1 MTDSVISFG
10 PYRLMPTR
18 RLLLRDGGTVEV
30 RSRALDV
37 LIALAESAGNVV
49 SQRELLERAWPNVV
63 VGEGSLRVAIA
74 GLRKDLGDGRDGAR
88 YITNVTG
95 RGYSFVAPV
104 TRSAAGPLETAASGS
119 ASQLQS
125 AAGHKLPPKLARMIG
140 RGDAVETLAAL
151 LASRRFVSVV
161 GPGGVGKTTVAISV
175 GHALLEAFDGAVN
188 FVDLS
193 AVADPAMVPG
203 TVAAVLGVYS
213 QLPDPTPDL
222 LAFLANHRALLI
234 LDNCEHVI
242 DAAAMLAE
250 RIFREA
256 PQAHI
261 LTTSHEA
268 LRVEG
273 ENAHLLAPLDCP
285 HPGAQL
291 TAAEALAGSAVQ
303 LFMDRAYAAGHTAE
317 LTDAEAPVVA
327 GICSRLDGIPLAIEL
342 AASRVGAYGLQGT
355 ADLISNRF
363 QRLWQGRR
371 SAPLRQQTLAAMLDW
386 SFSPC
391 LSG

>member
-10 PYRLMPTR
+10 PYRLMPAR
-18 RLLLRDGGTVEV
+18 RLLLRDGETVEV

-37 LIALAESAGNVV
+37 LIVLAESAGKVV

-63 VGEGSLRVAIA
+63 VGEGSLRVTIA
-74 GLRKDLGDGRDGAR
+74 GLRKDLGDGQHGAR

-104 TRSAAGPLETAASGS
+104 TRSPARPLETAASRG
-119 ASQLQS
+119 ASRAPS
-125 AAGHKLPPKLARMIG
+125 VAARTLPPRLERMIG
-140 RGDAVETLAAL
+140 RGDAVATLAAL

-161 GPGGVGKTTVAISV
+161 GPGGVGKTTVAISI
-175 GHALLEAFDGAVN
+175 GHALLAAFDGAVY
-188 FVDLS
+188 FADLG
-193 AVADPAMVPG
+193 AVAEPAVVPG
-203 TVAAVLGVYS
+203 AVAAVLGVCS
-213 QLPDPTPDL
+213 RLADPTPDL

-291 TAAEALAGSAVQ
+291 TAAEALAESAVK
-303 LFMDRAYAAGHTAE
+303 LLRASRH
-317 LTDAEAPVVA
+317 
-327 GICSRLDGIPLAIEL
+327 SRLDQQSIPAPLAGPPQRPIAAADPRGDAGLEL
-342 AASRVGAYGLQGT
+342 QS
-355 ADLISNRF
+355 
-363 QRLWQGRR
+363 
-371 SAPLRQQTLAAMLDW
+371 PLRSRPACARPSLD
-386 SFSPC
+386 
-391 LSG
+391 LRLRLHT